1 MVIWS
6 VRTRLPLRIVTLLV
20 PRRGADPTPP
30 AVNVV
35 PGPDGM
41 PAGIVLGPGQE
52 RILFEGDELLVS

>member
-1 MVIWS
+1 
-6 VRTRLPLRIVTLLV
+6 
-20 PRRGADPTPP
+20 
-30 AVNVV
+30 VNVV